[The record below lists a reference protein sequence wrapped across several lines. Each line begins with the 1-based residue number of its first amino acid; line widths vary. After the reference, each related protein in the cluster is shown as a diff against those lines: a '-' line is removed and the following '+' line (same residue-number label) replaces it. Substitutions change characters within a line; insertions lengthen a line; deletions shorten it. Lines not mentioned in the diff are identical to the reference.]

1 MMPNPVTLGLSP
13 KRFPPCWLR
22 WRLHWT
28 LPTASSPGV
37 WGQPKLGKWTR
48 YESASCKAN
57 MWPYVWVHRQRAEF
71 CWVWPIEGGKLHG
84 FSWFGLMILL
94 LVTWKKI
101 WASAHVML
109 PHMALGGIGRM
120 AIFRSS
126 SRLGYHS
133 LYLFV
138 AASAASQDMGVRLL
152 HLPTCEA
159 KLWTPKMDGFS
170 IKRARP
176 SSLCQAA
183 GLSNRTV
190 KIDDSWFRLD

>member
-94 LVTWKKI
+94 PVTWKKI

-152 HLPTCEA
+152 LHLPTCT
-159 KLWTPKMDGFS
+159 WGQT
-170 IKRARP
+170 
-176 SSLCQAA
+176 
-183 GLSNRTV
+183 
-190 KIDDSWFRLD
+190 LDP

>member
-94 LVTWKKI
+94 PVTWKKSEPRPTSCCPI
-101 WASAHVML
+101 WPSG
-109 PHMALGGIGRM
+109 ALVEWQ
-120 AIFRSS
+120 S
-126 SRLGYHS
+126 LGLH
-133 LYLFV
+133 
-138 AASAASQDMGVRLL
+138 QDWDTILS
-152 HLPTCEA
+152 TYS
-159 KLWTPKMDGFS
+159 WQ
-170 IKRARP
+170 RARLP
-176 SSLCQAA
+176 KIW
-183 GLSNRTV
+183 GLGCCT
-190 KIDDSWFRLD
+190 FRHVRPNFGPLRWMVFQSKEPDPALYAKPLGSQIGQSK